1 MTGKGVIV
9 PGCMTTCQASRGEP
23 TGVCLDSSPARL
35 SATTD
40 MLMAKE
46 GTQGQSLHHSAEAQC
61 NMGLRKF
68 TWINYYFII
77 FSILALECYFL
88 NILT

>member
-1 MTGKGVIV
+1 
-9 PGCMTTCQASRGEP
+9 
-23 TGVCLDSSPARL
+23 
-35 SATTD
+35 
-40 MLMAKE
+40 MAKE

-88 NILT
+88 NLVCMLPTRHRSHLDVFAHSCVVTDKYLRMSLP